1 MSFKIGRLNPSKTLL
16 LLCDMQEKFAKSTL
30 HFNEV
35 VETSSKVATIS
46 RMVQIPCIVTEYY
59 PKVITMKTIRL

>member
-16 LLCDMQEKFAKSTL
+16 LLCDMQEKFAKSML

-35 VETSSKVATIS
+35 V
-46 RMVQIPCIVTEYY
+46 
-59 PKVITMKTIRL
+59 KTK